1 MGKALYVRTSKRCAG
16 AVAVACAIGCVSAG
30 AASAAA
36 LTTDFPCYFEKKT
49 LTWTATDLAK
59 NADYKLA
66 LDGTDIASGKT
77 DTDGTATGTLATPK
91 LPRPT
96 GEKRSLLTIN
106 DGTTSVETPFRIS
119 QFNADFAPSSG
130 DPKTLL
136 VRFSI
141 FGFGARKTIFLHY
154 LRPGVNGTK
163 AVART
168 VRLGKVRGVCG
179 KIKRTRQRH
188 LFPFDASSG
197 EWRLQFDT
205 RRTYSP
211 GAQPAVVRRVRV
223 AAD

>member
-1 MGKALYVRTSKRCAG
+1 VAAAIGSCALAG
-16 AVAVACAIGCVSAG
+16 AVAGG
-30 AASAAA
+30 ASAAT
-36 LTTDFPCYFEKKT
+36 LTTDFPCYFANKP
-49 LTWTATDLAK
+49 LTWTATELAK
-59 NADYKLA
+59 NADYRLA
-66 LDGTDIASGKT
+66 LDGTEVASGKT
-77 DTDGTATGTLATPK
+77 DAEGTATGTLKTQK
-91 LPRPT
+91 LPRAT
-96 GEKRSLLTIN
+96 GEKRSVLTIN

-130 DPKTLL
+130 DPTSLL

-154 LRPGVNGTK
+154 LKPGVDGAK

-168 VRLGKVRGVCG
+168 VRLGKVKGVCG
-179 KIKRTRQRH
+179 KIKRTRKRH
-188 LFPFDASSG
+188 LFPFDPSSG

-211 GAQPAVVRRVRV
+211 DAQPAVVRRVRI